1 MILMAWAIGRT
12 KSEAVWPGMG
22 YLPLVVYA
30 IILVSKMVMGSV
42 DPEKE
47 LSSLK
52 YDYKGA

>member
-1 MILMAWAIGRT
+1 MAWAIGRT

-30 IILVSKMVMGSV
+30 IVLISKMVMGSV

-47 LSSLK
+47 LASLK